1 MKLQKLNLEQ
11 LEKYR
16 LENPIRILGGG
27 TCIYTCCSSSGGTTN
42 CGDSQSD
49 DGDTQ
54 PMQ

>member
-1 MKLQKLNLEQ
+1 MKLQKLDFDN

-27 TCIYTCCSSSGGTTN
+27 SCIHTCCSSSGSTTN
-42 CGDSQSD
+42 CGDTQD
-49 DGDTQ
+49 DQGDTQ